1 MRVEKRTIESN
12 LPRKGFVL
20 DDSGDHRYFYHEYLG
35 QRTGAYTYTS
45 HGTTPRTIDENLLN
59 MMKKQLRLGTS
70 QQVIKLFKCPM
81 SGDDY
86 NDILGIR

>member
-35 QRTGAYTYTS
+35 QRTGSLYIYVARNHTQNY
-45 HGTTPRTIDENLLN
+45 R
-59 MMKKQLRLGTS
+59 
-70 QQVIKLFKCPM
+70 
-81 SGDDY
+81 
-86 NDILGIR
+86 